1 MQRGSILNTSLS
13 FTRTQDTVY
22 YITGHRLRNSRVRKR
37 TEPLS
42 SPFPSVFME
51 NDAVK
56 RPYLLLPLPPYRAV
70 TGRTFSVKSYQRKSK
85 FGAGSLQN
93 ISCSVVGIFG
103 VWGSHSSACL
113 GRKHYQICG
122 RLSLGKASCW
132 EKRVPN
138 LSELTVQLIKG
149 CL

>member
-1 MQRGSILNTSLS
+1 MS
-13 FTRTQDTVY
+13 FRHLLTERTQRMKEKPTQEFSEFVESNH
-22 YITGHRLRNSRVRKR
+22 IEA
-37 TEPLS
+37 EPLS

>member
-1 MQRGSILNTSLS
+1 
-13 FTRTQDTVY
+13 
-22 YITGHRLRNSRVRKR
+22 
-37 TEPLS
+37 
-42 SPFPSVFME
+42 ME

-56 RPYLLLPLPPYRAV
+56 RPYRLLPLSPYRAV
-70 TGRTFSVKSYQRKSK
+70 TGRTFSVKSYKRKSK

-93 ISCSVVGIFG
+93 IICSVVGIFG
-103 VWGSHSSACL
+103 IWVSHSSACL

-132 EKRVPN
+132 EKRVPD

-149 CL
+149 CPEQSCPLNHIKICKSDLVTQGLQFLKLFLWCLINL